1 MKQLLI
7 NFLITKFLRAFAP
20 KVEGRISL
28 VARLPGN
35 LMKYLVRFGIEIWNL
50 SNTEVSQPQK
60 FVSIVHIWSGCMVDL
75 YLATL

>member
-7 NFLITKFLRAFAP
+7 NILITNSFDLSQLR
-20 KVEGRISL
+20 GRINL

-35 LMKYLVRFGIEIWNL
+35 LMKCLVRFWIEIWNL
-50 SNTEVSQPQK
+50 SNTEVSQPQT
-60 FVSIVHIWSGCMVDL
+60 FVSIVHIRSGCMVNL